1 MGPLFPHTYLVCR
14 YYIWSSLL
22 SFLPSFLFLTSFLPF
37 SPDLPVLPR
46 SPASFPISPCSAR
59 IPPFGCILLR
69 ISHPTAPLTAAI
81 PGCVAT
87 AAARPRSPHAP
98 QADPAATAHA
108 RRRLRSN
115 GASARTRA
123 AVAPATRRPRGVTS
137 SPCDPRSRPCGSG
150 AGRPRGSERR
160 LSFCEWVSG
169 GGAGAGSPLPPLP
182 SLPPAPGPHS
192 DPQGPL
198 SVPLPPDPSS
208 LPRSHPFCL
217 LSRPPHSSPHVG
229 PSIRLPPL
237 TPLCLPP
244 GVPRLPSSFSLPPAD
259 PIC

>member
-14 YYIWSSLL
+14 YYIWSSLPP
-22 SFLPSFLFLTSFLPF
+22 FLPSFLFLTSFLPF

-98 QADPAATAHA
+98 QADPAATAHT

-182 SLPPAPGPHS
+182 SLPPSPAPRS

-217 LSRPPHSSPHVG
+217 LSRPPPQLSPRWPLHPSPPSDSPLSAPRGPPSSLFL
-229 PSIRLPPL
+229 LPP
-237 TPLCLPP
+237 PC
-244 GVPRLPSSFSLPPAD
+244 
-259 PIC
+259 

>member
-1 MGPLFPHTYLVCR
+1 MLFRSYLRALPGSHRLAALCCGSPTPQPH
-14 YYIWSSLL
+14 SL
-22 SFLPSFLFLTSFLPF
+22 PP
-37 SPDLPVLPR
+37 
-46 SPASFPISPCSAR
+46 SPAASQR
-59 IPPFGCILLR
+59 R
-69 ISHPTAPLTAAI
+69 QRAP
-81 PGCVAT
+81 
-87 AAARPRSPHAP
+87 
-98 QADPAATAHA
+98 AH
-108 RRRLRSN
+108 
-115 GASARTRA
+115 RTRLKPTPRRQRMRG
-123 AVAPATRRPRGVTS
+123 VVSGATRRRRGVTS
-137 SPCDPRSRPCGSG
+137 SRCDPRSRPGGSG

-244 GVPRLPSSFSLPPAD
+244 GVPRLPSSFSLSPAD

>member
-1 MGPLFPHTYLVCR
+1 MGPLFPYTYLVCR
-14 YYIWSSLL
+14 YYIWSSLPP
-22 SFLPSFLFLTSFLPF
+22 FLPSFLFLTSFLPF

-98 QADPAATAHA
+98 QADPAATAHT

-123 AVAPATRRPRGVTS
+123 AVAPATRRPREVTS
-137 SPCDPRSRPCGSG
+137 SRCDPRSRPCGSG

-182 SLPPAPGPHS
+182 SLPPAPLPVLT
-192 DPQGPL
+192 PRVLCL
-198 SVPLPPDPSS
+198 SPS
-208 LPRSHPFCL
+208 LPIPPRSPALIPSVSFPA
-217 LSRPPHSSPHVG
+217 PPTALPTLAPPSVSP
-229 PSIRLPPL
+229 L
-237 TPLCLPP
+237 
-244 GVPRLPSSFSLPPAD
+244 
-259 PIC
+259 